1 MSGSLESSEGKPNL
15 TPMLDMVFQLVTF
28 FMLVINFKSAA
39 IDRNLHLPVVG
50 SARPVETG
58 GTLEMVILNIAAD
71 GKLVIYGATKD
82 VDSYVATEAQA
93 SKLAARRKN
102 RDFDPETMDLET
114 QVVIRADRT
123 TPFTLVNRVLLACQ
137 KEGFRK
143 FALMAMSK

>member
-58 GTLEMVILNIAAD
+58 GTVEMVVLNISAD
-71 GKLVIYGATKD
+71 GRLVIYGATKD
-82 VDSYVATEAQA
+82 IDSYIATEAQA

-102 RDFDPETMDLET
+102 PDFDPETMDLET
-114 QVVIRADRT
+114 RVVIRADRT
-123 TPFTLVNRVLLACQ
+123 TPFTLVNKVLLACQ
-137 KEGFRK
+137 KEGFRL